1 MKIVISSGHG
11 KYISGAVGPSPWG
24 IHEHTE
30 AVKVVNEAAA
40 VMRSMGVEVIT
51 YEDTVSK
58 SQNENLD
65 RIVAFHNNQGAHDL
79 DVSIHFNSTD
89 PQPSGPV
96 GSEVFYASSAGQKVA
111 DRTVDKI
118 CTASGLKNRGPKS
131 GNFAFLNNTNEVA
144 VLVEVC
150 FVNSHADVD
159 IYRDRFSEICVAIA
173 EGLTDEQAGQQPDRP
188 PVPERPPE
196 PPGPD
201 VDSHPTLKKG
211 DQGEAVARLQ
221 RSLGIPADGDFGSIT
236 DTWVRAFQAACEL
249 TADGVVGP
257 MTWAEVDALDTR
269 MANGNSGIDAEMM
282 SDIDRLVVASGLD
295 DYTWDDRGTSYP
307 GYISGMAMSFAV
319 AMQMFQ
325 TGKASAQAMAK
336 PLGSPDKDAM
346 EWYSDQ
352 FDDEGMDNGTSRER
366 IRHLFVLLIGLG
378 MRESSGKYCEGRD
391 MSASN
396 TSSDTCEAG
405 LFQSSWNFHNSSSH
419 IEELFHEYWADP
431 NGFLDI
437 FSEGIYPSSNNLST
451 YGTGDGAA
459 YQFLA
464 KFCPAFAVMSTA
476 VGLRVL
482 KDHWGPIKRHEAEIV
497 PEVDELLEKIQELVE
512 GTSEDEPEIA

>member
-11 KYISGAVGPSPWG
+11 KKISGAVGPSPWG

-30 AVKVVNEAAA
+30 AVKVVNEVTA
-40 VMRSMGVEVIT
+40 VLRSMDVNTIP
-51 YEDTVSK
+51 YEDTISDDQ
-58 SQNENLD
+58 SENLD
-65 RIVAFHNNQGAHDL
+65 RIIGFHNAQGAHDL
-79 DVSIHFNSTD
+79 DVSIHFNSTS

-96 GSEVFYASSAGQKVA
+96 GCEVFYKSSAGKTVA
-111 DRTVDKI
+111 QRTVNAI
-118 CTASGLKNRGPKS
+118 CTASGLKNRGPKTE
-131 GNFAFLNNTNEVA
+131 NFAFLNGTNEVA

-150 FVNSHADVD
+150 FVNSHADCD
-159 IYRDRFSEICVAIA
+159 IYRKKFSEICVAIA
-173 EGLTDEQAGQQPDRP
+173 EGLSDEQAGQQPDRP

-221 RSLGIPADGDFGSIT
+221 RSLGIPADGDFGSVT

-249 TADGVVGP
+249 VADGVVGP
-257 MTWAEVDALDTR
+257 MTWAEVDVLDAK
-269 MANGNSGIDAEMM
+269 MANGDSGLDEQMTQA
-282 SDIDRLVVASGLD
+282 IDRLVVGSGLD
-295 DYTWDDRGTSYP
+295 DYEWAGRGTSMP
-307 GYISGMAMSFAV
+307 GYLSGMCMSFAV
-319 AMQMFQ
+319 AAQQ
-325 TGKASAQAMAK
+325 LKSGKASAQAMAK
-336 PLGSPDKDAM
+336 ALGDESKDALT
-346 EWYSDQ
+346 WYATQ
-352 FDDEGMDNGTSRER
+352 FKSEGMTNNTTKER
-366 IRHLFVLLIGLG
+366 FRHLFVLLIGLG

-405 LFQSSWNFHNSSSH
+405 LFQSSWNFHNSSSY
-419 IEELFHEYWADP
+419 IEEYFQEYWADP
-431 NGFLDI
+431 NGFLDV

-459 YQFLA
+459 YQWLA
-464 KFCPAFAVMSTA
+464 KYAPAFAVMSTA

-482 KDHWGPIKRHEAEIV
+482 KDHWGPIKRHEVELV
-497 PEVDELLEKIQELVE
+497 PEVDDLLLKIQELVE
-512 GTSEDEPEIA
+512 VGGSSEIA

>member
-65 RIVAFHNNQGAHDL
+65 RICDYHNAQGKHDL
-79 DVSIHFNSTD
+79 DVSVHFNSTD

-96 GSEVFYASSAGQKVA
+96 GCEVFYKSSAGKIVA
-111 DRTVDKI
+111 QRTVDKI
-118 CTASGLKNRGPKS
+118 CAASGLKNRGPKTE
-131 GNFAFLNNTNEVA
+131 NFAFLNNTNAVA

-159 IYRDRFSEICVAIA
+159 IYHDRFYEICTAIA
-173 EGLTDEQAGQQPDRP
+173 EGLTDEQAGQQPDP
-188 PVPERPPE
+188 GPGPEPGPE
-196 PPGPD
+196 PPPD
-201 VDSHPTLKKG
+201 ERHPTLQKG
-211 DQGEAVARLQ
+211 DQGSAVMQLQ
-221 RSLGIPADGDFGSIT
+221 RSLGLPADGDFGSVT
-236 DTWVRAFQAACEL
+236 ETQVKAFQAATDL
-249 TADGVVGP
+249 LADGVVGP
-257 MTWAEVDALDTR
+257 MTWAEVDILNKKMLD
-269 MANGNSGIDAEMM
+269 GNNGIDDDMM
-282 SDIDRLVVASGLD
+282 QAIDRLVVASGLD
-295 DYTWDDRGTSYP
+295 DYEWDDRGSSYP
-307 GYISGMAMSFAV
+307 GYISGMGMCFAV
-319 AMQMFQ
+319 AMTLFLG
-325 TGKASAQAMAK
+325 GKGSALHMSK
-336 PLGSPDKDAM
+336 TLGDPSKDAM
-346 EWYSDQ
+346 AWYSDQ
-352 FDDEGMDNGTSRER
+352 FADEEMTNGTARER

-405 LFQSSWNFHNSSSH
+405 LFQSSWNFHSSSMY
-419 IEELFHEYWADP
+419 IDEFFQEYWADP
-431 NGFLDI
+431 NGFLEI
-437 FSEGIYPSSNNLST
+437 FSEGIYPSANNLNV
-451 YGTGDGAA
+451 YGSGDGAA
-459 YQFLA
+459 YQWLA
-464 KFCPAFAVMSTA
+464 KFCPAFAVMTTA
-476 VGLRVL
+476 IGLRVL
-482 KDHWGPIKRHEAEIV
+482 KDHWGPIKRYEVEIV

-512 GTSEDEPEIA
+512 RQGGRPEIA

>member
-58 SQNENLD
+58 SQDENLD
-65 RIVAFHNNQGAHDL
+65 RIIGFHNAQGAHDL
-79 DVSIHFNSTD
+79 DVSVHFNSTD

-96 GSEVFYASSAGQKVA
+96 GSEVFYKSSAGKTVA
-111 DRTVDKI
+111 QRTVNAI
-118 CTASGLKNRGPKS
+118 CTASGLKNRGPKTAS
-131 GNFAFLNNTNEVA
+131 FAFLNGTNEVA

-159 IYRDRFSEICVAIA
+159 IYHDRFSEICTAIA
-173 EGLTDEQAGQQPDRP
+173 EGLTDEQAGQQPDP
-188 PVPERPPE
+188 GPGPGPEPE

-201 VDSHPTLKKG
+201 VGRHPTLQKG
-211 DQGEAVARLQ
+211 DQGSAVMQLQ
-221 RSLGIPADGDFGSIT
+221 RSLGLVADGDFGSIT
-236 DTWVRAFQAACEL
+236 ETQVKAFQAAVDL
-249 TADGVVGP
+249 LADGVVGP
-257 MTWAEVDALDTR
+257 ITWGEIDVLNAKMLQ
-269 MANGNSGIDAEMM
+269 GNDGIDDQTKEA
-282 SDIDRLVVASGLD
+282 IDRLVVASGLD
-295 DYTWDDRGTSYP
+295 DYEWDDRGSSYP
-307 GYISGMAMSFAV
+307 GYISGMCMSFAV
-319 AMQMFQ
+319 AMTAFLQ
-325 TGKASAQAMAK
+325 GKGSALHMSKA
-336 PLGSPDKDAM
+336 LGSESKDALAWCA
-346 EWYSDQ
+346 EE
-352 FDDEGMDNGTSRER
+352 FADEDMTNGTPRER

-405 LFQSSWNFHNSSSH
+405 LFQSSWNFHNSSSY
-419 IEELFHEYWADP
+419 IDEFFQEYWADP
-431 NGFLDI
+431 NGFLEI
-437 FSEGIYPSSNNLST
+437 FSEGIYPSANNLNV
-451 YGTGDGAA
+451 YGSGDGAA
-459 YQFLA
+459 YQWLA

-482 KDHWGPIKRHEAEIV
+482 KDHWGPIKRHEVEIV
-497 PEVDELLEKIQELVE
+497 PEVDELLEKVQELMERE
-512 GTSEDEPEIA
+512 GGSSEIA

>member
-1 MKIVISSGHG
+1 MGLAMKIVISSGHG
-11 KYISGAVGPSPWG
+11 KKISGAVGPSPWG

-40 VMRSMGVEVIT
+40 VMRSMGVDVVT
-51 YEDTVSK
+51 YEDTVSDDQ
-58 SQNENLD
+58 SENLD
-65 RIVAFHNNQGAHDL
+65 RICDFHNDQGNHDL
-79 DVSIHFNSTD
+79 DVSVHFNSTS

-96 GSEVFYASSAGQKVA
+96 GCEVFYKSSAGKTVA
-111 DRTVDKI
+111 KRTVDKI
-118 CTASGLKNRGPKS
+118 CTASGLKNRGPKTE
-131 GNFAFLNNTNEVA
+131 NFSFLNNTNEVA
-144 VLVEVC
+144 VLVEIC
-150 FVNSHADVD
+150 FVNSKADCD
-159 IYRDRFSEICVAIA
+159 IYRDRFSEICVALA

-188 PVPERPPE
+188 PVTPLPE

-236 DTWVRAFQAACEL
+236 DTQVKAFQAATEL
-249 TADGVVGP
+249 KPDGVVGP
-257 MTWAEVDALDTR
+257 ITWAEVDALDTR
-269 MANGNSGIDAEMM
+269 MRNGDSGLTADMM
-282 SDIDRLVVASGLD
+282 QDIDRLVVASGLD
-295 DYTWDDRGTSYP
+295 DYTWEDRGSAYP
-307 GYISGMAMSFAV
+307 GYMSGMAMCFAL
-319 AMQMFQ
+319 AMTQLLNDN
-325 TGKASAQAMAK
+325 GAAQAMAA
-336 PLGSPDKDAM
+336 PLGSESKDAM
-346 EWYSDQ
+346 AWYADE
-352 FDDEGMDNGTSRER
+352 FDDEDMSNDTERER

-405 LFQSSWNFHNSSSH
+405 LFQASWNFHNSSSH
-419 IEELFHEYWADP
+419 IDDLLALYWDDP

-437 FSEGIYPSSNNLST
+437 FSEGIYPNANNLST
-451 YGTGDGAA
+451 YGSGDGAA
-459 YQFLA
+459 YQWLA

-476 VGLRVL
+476 IGLRVL
-482 KDHWGPIKRHEAEIV
+482 KDHWGPIKRHEVEIV

-512 GTSEDEPEIA
+512 EGDTEVA

>member
-40 VMRSMGVEVIT
+40 VMRSMGVDVIT

-58 SQNENLD
+58 SQSENLD
-65 RIVAFHNNQGAHDL
+65 RIVAFHNSQGSHDL

-96 GSEVFYASSAGQKVA
+96 GCEVFYASTPGKTVA
-111 DRTVDKI
+111 QRTVDAI
-118 CTASGLKNRGPKS
+118 CTASGLKDRGPKQ
-131 GNFAFLNNTNEVA
+131 GNFAFLNNTNEIA

-150 FVNSHADVD
+150 FVNSHPDVD
-159 IYRDRFSEICVAIA
+159 IYHDRFSEICVAIA

-188 PVPERPPE
+188 PVRPPITPPPQ

-201 VDSHPTLKKG
+201 VDSQPTLKQG
-211 DQGEAVARLQ
+211 DEGEAVVRLQ
-221 RSLGIPADGDFGSIT
+221 HSLGIPADGDFGSVT
-236 DTWVRAFQAACEL
+236 DTQVKAFQAACEL
-249 TADGVVGP
+249 KADGVVGP
-257 MTWAEVDALDTR
+257 MTWAEVDVLDAKMRSGNDGLDDR
-269 MANGNSGIDAEMM
+269 MKEA
-282 SDIDRLVVASGLD
+282 IDRLVVASGLD
-295 DYTWDDRGTSYP
+295 DYEWKDRGTSCP
-307 GYISGMAMSFAV
+307 GYISGMARCFAV
-319 AMQMFQ
+319 AMASFQ
-325 TGKASAQAMAK
+325 SGRASALFMGDR
-336 PLGSPDKDAM
+336 LGSESKDALA
-346 EWYSDQ
+346 WYGDE
-352 FDDEGMDNGTSRER
+352 FDDEDMANDTSRER

-405 LFQSSWNFHNSSSH
+405 LFQSSWNFHNSSAY
-419 IEELFHEYWADP
+419 IEEFFQEYWADP
-431 NGFLDI
+431 NGFLDV
-437 FSEGIYPSSNNLST
+437 FNEGIYPSANNLST

-459 YQFLA
+459 YQWLA

-476 VGLRVL
+476 IGLRVL
-482 KDHWGPIKRHEAEIV
+482 KDHWGPIKRYEVEIV

-512 GTSEDEPEIA
+512 VTEIA